1 MMGPK
6 SCVKLF
12 SMSTNKGRVVV
23 AMSGGVDSS
32 VAASLLKDE
41 GYEVIG
47 VTMRLWSEEDSNAAP
62 LSKRCCSVEDVQDAR
77 RVCDA
82 IGARHYFVN
91 FEKEFQK
98 HVVDYFVAEYQRG
111 RTPHP
116 CLACN
121 DKMKFDFL
129 LRRANFMDADYIAT
143 GHYARIRQD
152 TDGYSLLKGVD
163 SGKDQSY
170 VLFTLTQTELARLLL
185 PVGDYPKARI
195 RELASEAGLAVADK
209 PDSQEICFIPDG
221 DYRKFVGERAK
232 PKPGNL
238 VDQSGNVLGDHAG
251 IQFFTVG
258 QRRKLGLQGNSGEPM
273 FVTKINALNN
283 QVTLGAHEDLMQRQ
297 LWASKVNFLDGTS
310 PVGPTEVTAK
320 IRYRAND
327 AAATLFPNSENS
339 DGWAKIIFEEP
350 QRAVTPGQAVVFY
363 QGDKVLGGGIIE
375 IEAPEPEAEL
385 SAATA
390 NTEV

>member
-1 MMGPK
+1 
-6 SCVKLF
+6 
-12 SMSTNKGRVVV
+12 
-23 AMSGGVDSS
+23 MSGGVDSS
-32 VAASLLKDE
+32 VAAALLKDE

-62 LSKRCCSVEDVQDAR
+62 LSKRCCSVEDVNDAR

-82 IGARHYFVN
+82 IGARHYFFN
-91 FEKEFQK
+91 FEREFQK
-98 HVVDYFVAEYQRG
+98 HVVDYFVREYERG

-129 LRRANFMDADYIAT
+129 LRRATLMDADYIAT
-143 GHYARIRQD
+143 GHYARIRHD
-152 TDGYSLLKGVD
+152 ANGYGLLKGVD
-163 SGKDQSY
+163 AGKDQSY
-170 VLFTLTQTELARLLL
+170 VLFTLTQAELGRLLL
-185 PVGDYPKARI
+185 PVGDYPKQRI

-232 PKPGNL
+232 PKPGDL
-238 VDQSGNVLGDHAG
+238 VDRTGNVLGTHAG

-258 QRRKLGLQGNSGEPM
+258 QRRGLGLKGNTGEPL
-273 FVTKINALNN
+273 FVTSINANNN
-283 QVTLGAHEDLMQRQ
+283 QVTLGAHEDLMRRD
-297 LWASKVNFLDGTS
+297 LWASRVNFPGGTA
-310 PVGPTEVTAK
+310 PDGPTEVTAK

-327 AAATLFPNSENS
+327 APATMNPMIC
-339 DGWAKIIFEEP
+339 DGEDWAEITFHEP

-363 QGDKVLGGGIIE
+363 QGDQVLGGGIIE
-375 IEAPEPEAEL
+375 TQAPMPATTLSEA
-385 SAATA
+385 
-390 NTEV
+390 

>member
-1 MMGPK
+1 
-6 SCVKLF
+6 
-12 SMSTNKGRVVV
+12 
-23 AMSGGVDSS
+23 MSGGVDSS

-152 TDGYSLLKGVD
+152 ADGYSLLKGVD

-195 RELASEAGLAVADK
+195 RELAYEAGLAVADK

-221 DYRKFVGERAK
+221 DYRKFVGDRAK

-258 QRRKLGLQGNSGEPM
+258 QRRKLGLQGNSGEPL

-297 LWASKVNFLDGTS
+297 LWASKVNFLDGTP

-327 AAATLFPNSENS
+327 SAATLIPNAENS
-339 DGWAKIIFEEP
+339 DGWVEIMFDEP

-375 IEAPEPEAEL
+375 IEAPEPEVEL

-390 NTEV
+390 NSEV